1 MVNKLKNLIGICGDV
16 AYRKY
21 AARYRR
27 IRKKEKYKSIDF
39 FIEYL
44 NHLGNNVTPNSE
56 CEKVRN
62 RIISE
67 ICTLDS
73 VYTSFHFSKD
83 CACLVSDEATAKK
96 AMDRGA
102 LVLITP
108 KDYAKYP
115 CLISNDPLGVFSDLC
130 LYFRNLKKNMPI
142 TAITG
147 SIGKTTIKNMV
158 GEVYKMKYKTSYTQ
172 SNINTRMA
180 VGFAVQHIPDWAEI
194 MIQEIH
200 EGSPNITQYVS
211 RMLHPSTFIITPI
224 DLSHFQY
231 FGSKEKIEEEICSV
245 TKYMAD
251 GSIVIV
257 NIDDFSRFDLLEGR
271 KIITTSTQTQ
281 KADYWAKGTIVEND
295 GLVFSIVDNKTQ
307 KEYEI
312 RLSNIYAPHNASCAL
327 YAFAAG
333 MCANI
338 PPQDIV
344 KGLMNYRTSGE
355 RQNIFRTNNGILVYA
370 DCYNAVGKSMKS
382 AINAASN
389 IPTSGKRIAV
399 LGDMAEVGSESEQ
412 MHKEITEMVN
422 NSSFDYLFTIGS
434 EFEKAINKVSLR
446 KTMTVK
452 TTQSHAELNKMILN
466 TAKQGDLVLFK
477 ASHSSNLSDCI
488 KTIWPK
494 EYRHYIKPAY
504 TEYSMWE
511 RESLR
516 Y

>member
-1 MVNKLKNLIGICGDV
+1 MVNKLKSLIGICGDV

-200 EGSPNITQYVS
+200 EGSPNITKYVS
-211 RMLHPSTFIITPI
+211 RMLQPSVFIVTPI

-231 FGSKEKIEEEICSV
+231 FGSKQKIEEEICSV
-245 TKYMAD
+245 TEYMPD
-251 GSIVIV
+251 GSKVIV
-257 NIDDFSRFDLLEGR
+257 NIDDFSRFDLLKGM
-271 KIITTSTQTQ
+271 KVITTSTQT
-281 KADYWAKGTIVEND
+281 KDADFYARDIKVVSQ
-295 GLVFSIVDNKTQ
+295 GLSFSIVEKATNQAYDILLN
-307 KEYEI
+307 
-312 RLSNIYAPHNASCAL
+312 NIFAPHNAICAL

-333 MCANI
+333 VCVDI
-338 PPQDIV
+338 PPKEIV
-344 KGLMNYRTSGE
+344 KGLENYKTSGE
-355 RQNIFRTNNGILVYA
+355 RQNIFRSVDNVLIYA

-382 AINAASN
+382 AIDAASN
-389 IPTSGKRIAV
+389 IPVTGKRIAV
-399 LGDMAEVGSESEQ
+399 LGDMAEIGSESEQ
-412 MHKEITEMVN
+412 MHKEIIEYVN
-422 NSSFDYLFTIGS
+422 ASKFDCLFTIGS
-434 EFEKAINKVSLR
+434 EFEKAVNKVSLR
-446 KTMTVK
+446 ESLYVK
-452 TTQSHAELNKMILN
+452 TTNSHADLNVLIKN
-466 TAKQGDLVLFK
+466 TVKSGDLVLFK
-477 ASHSSNLSDCI
+477 ASHASELSNCI
-488 KTIWPK
+488 KKLWPQ
-494 EYRHYIKPAY
+494 EYDTYIKPAY
-504 TEYSMWE
+504 SEYSLWE
-511 RESLR
+511 RKSLL